1 MASTKVLYAL
11 TGGPVTDLYVA
22 LAVAAIALLASIV
35 SIEVGVSIAIVEIL
49 GGVLVANV
57 FHLHSVSWLDFLAS
71 FGSIVL
77 TFLAGAEVDIDLM
90 KENLGSSVLI
100 GCVSALAPF
109 AAALLCARFAL
120 DWNWR
125 AAEICGI
132 ALSTT
137 SLAVVYAVL
146 VETGLNRQRL
156 GKLIMAA
163 TFVTDLGTVALL
175 SVLFIKPNAWIFA
188 FVGASV
194 LAIVA
199 LPRVAP
205 WFFRRYGDRVVEPEM
220 KLIFVLLLGLM
231 VLGKLS
237 LSQAVLPAFLLGLV
251 ASRLYQRHHKERQRL
266 RVVAFAL
273 LTPAFFIR
281 SGMNVSLGVLWANAG
296 LLAALFAV
304 KVAAKLA
311 GVFPLARRFVGE
323 GSTYFTLLMSTGL
336 TFGTIS
342 ALYGYQAGIIDKTQF
357 SLLVAT
363 VVLSAV
369 VPTLVAQRWFGPE
382 QEILR
387 HDAMSGLAG
396 TSPAEDEGGSD
407 V

>member
-1 MASTKVLYAL
+1 M
-11 TGGPVTDLYVA
+11 VTDLYIA
-22 LAVAAIALLASIV
+22 LAVAAVALLASVV
-35 SIEVGVSIAIVEIL
+35 SIEIGISIAIVEIV
-49 GGVLVANV
+49 GGIAVANLL
-57 FHLHSVSWLDFLAS
+57 HLHSVDWLDFLSS

-77 TFLAGAEVDIDLM
+77 TFLAGAEVDVELM
-90 KENLGSSVLI
+90 KANLGRSVLI
-100 GCVSALAPF
+100 GCVSVLAPF
-109 AAALLCARFAL
+109 AAAMLFAQFVL
-120 DWNWR
+120 GWSWR
-125 AAEICGI
+125 ASEICGI

-146 VETGLNRQRL
+146 VETGLNKQRL
-156 GKLIMAA
+156 GKLLMAA

-175 SVLFIKPNAWIFA
+175 SVLFIKPNAWIIA
-188 FVGASV
+188 FLGASV
-194 LAIVA
+194 LFIVA
-199 LPRVAP
+199 LPRLAP

-281 SGMNVSLGVLWANAG
+281 SGMNVSLGAVWANIG
-296 LLAALFAV
+296 LLGALSGV
-304 KVAAKLA
+304 KLAAKLA
-311 GVFPLARRFVGE
+311 GVFPLARRLVGR

-342 ALYGYQAGIIDKTQF
+342 SLCGYQAGIIDKAH
-357 SLLVAT
+357 SR
-363 VVLSAV
+363 SWS
-369 VPTLVAQRWFGPE
+369 QR
-382 QEILR
+382 
-387 HDAMSGLAG
+387 
-396 TSPAEDEGGSD
+396 
-407 V
+407 

>member
-1 MASTKVLYAL
+1 MGAFADPEAV
-11 TGGPVTDLYVA
+11 VTDLYVA
-22 LAVAAIALLASIV
+22 LAVAAIALAASVI
-35 SIEVGVSIAIVEIL
+35 SIEIGVSVAIVEIV
-49 GGVLVANV
+49 GGVLAANL

-77 TFLAGAEVDIDLM
+77 TFLAGAEVDVDLL
-90 KENLGSSVLI
+90 KANLGSSVLI
-100 GCVSALAPF
+100 GCVSSMAPF
-109 AAALLCARFAL
+109 AAALLLARFAL
-120 DWNWR
+120 GWSWH
-125 AAEICGI
+125 ASEICGI

-146 VETGLNRQRL
+146 VETGLNQQRL
-156 GKLIMAA
+156 GKLLMAA
-163 TFVTDLGTVALL
+163 TFVTDVATVTLL
-175 SVLFIKPNAWIFA
+175 SVLFVKPTPWIFA
-188 FVGASV
+188 FVGVSV
-194 LAIVA
+194 LLIAV
-199 LPRVAP
+199 LPRVAA

-237 LSQAVLPAFLLGLV
+237 LSQAVLPAFILGLV
-251 ASRLYQRHHKERQRL
+251 SSRLYQRHHKERQRL

-281 SGMNVSLGVLWANAG
+281 SGMNVSLGALWANIG
-296 LLAALFAV
+296 LLAALFGV

-311 GVFPLARRFVGE
+311 GVFPLARRYVGE
-323 GSTYFTLLMSTGL
+323 GATYFTLLMSTGL

-342 ALYGYQAGIIDKTQF
+342 SLYGYQAGIIDATQF

-363 VVLSAV
+363 VVASAV
-369 VPTLVAQRWFGPE
+369 IPTLVAQRWFAPQRELSAEREGASDGATSA
-382 QEILR
+382 R
-387 HDAMSGLAG
+387 SG
-396 TSPAEDEGGSD
+396 EGRRNG